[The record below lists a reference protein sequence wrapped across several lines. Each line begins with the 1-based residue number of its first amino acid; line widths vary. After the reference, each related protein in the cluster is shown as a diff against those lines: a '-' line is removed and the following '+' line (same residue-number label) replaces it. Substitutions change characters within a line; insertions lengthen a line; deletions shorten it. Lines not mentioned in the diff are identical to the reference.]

1 MGREK
6 KKFREGGIGQGENI
20 SDHIFLKF
28 SGGGYAWGITKKLGG
43 GCGQGNKK
51 YRWKIFLR

>member
-6 KKFREGGIGQGENI
+6 KIFREGGIRQGKKF

-28 SGGGYAWGITKKLGG
+28 SGGGYAWGTTKKYQEGDVHRETKNIGG
-43 GCGQGNKK
+43 K
-51 YRWKIFLR
+51 YEY